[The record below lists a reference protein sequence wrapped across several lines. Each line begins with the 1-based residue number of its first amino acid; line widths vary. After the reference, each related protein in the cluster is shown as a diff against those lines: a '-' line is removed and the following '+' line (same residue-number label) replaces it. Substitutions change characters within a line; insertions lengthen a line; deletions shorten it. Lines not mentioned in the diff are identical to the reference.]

1 MEEITK
7 QEELNLDTK
16 VTIRNI
22 AGWTVGFARIV
33 ENHGDVSIVADGSVR
48 LSRNEIIAQVQ
59 NGNKLF
65 CGIDGNGGH
74 ATIFIDD
81 APTRVYLDF
90 DSEDGKRKQ
99 NIFTDAKVKTL
110 FDMKKQAD
118 FEKKFIE
125 EITTRA
131 EKYAVMQAIKRL
143 NLNDFSKIRFA
154 EKHTGYRMD

>member
-1 MEEITK
+1 MEETTK

-65 CGIDGNGGH
+65 CGIDGNGSH
-74 ATIFIDD
+74 ATIYIDD
-81 APTRVYLDF
+81 AQTRAYLDF

-99 NIFTDAKVKTL
+99 NIFSDSKVKSL
-110 FDMKKQAD
+110 FDVKKQAD
-118 FEKKFIE
+118 YEKKFAE
-125 EITTRA
+125 EIVTRA
-131 EKYAVMQAIKRL
+131 EKYAVMQSIKRL
-143 NLNDFSKIRFA
+143 NLNDFNKIRFA
-154 EKHTGYRMD
+154 EGYTGYRM